1 MNIQSYKTNY
11 QRKEKD
17 MNYFEIELLVWAIFT
32 TIMAIVE
39 IAFLAI
45 QLDVSTDIEV
55 SHLHKIAKLNKKLT
69 ETEADILLLR
79 SQIKEL
85 KSQANKQP
93 VEAKIRKRKDDRND

>member
-1 MNIQSYKTNY
+1 MNN
-11 QRKEKD
+11 
-17 MNYFEIELLVWAIFT
+17 FEIGLLVWAIAA

-39 IAFLAI
+39 AAFLAI

-55 SHLHKIAKLNKKLT
+55 SHLHKIAKLNKKLIET
-69 ETEADILLLR
+69 ETDILLLR

-93 VEAKIRKRKDDRND
+93 VEAKVRRKEKKNEIRY